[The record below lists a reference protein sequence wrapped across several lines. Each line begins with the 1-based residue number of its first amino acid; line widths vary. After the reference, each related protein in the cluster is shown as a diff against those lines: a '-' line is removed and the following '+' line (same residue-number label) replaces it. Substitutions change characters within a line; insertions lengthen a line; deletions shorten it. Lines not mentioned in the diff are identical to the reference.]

1 MSDTTEA
8 LVQGLK
14 QMLKNRGSMTV
25 KEVQHLNDVVNHL
38 EKHEKLKGDEKLQNG
53 VTVVEILI
61 RFLLDPEISKS
72 LSQIASD
79 LIEKLL

>member
-38 EKHEKLKGDEKLQNG
+38 E
-53 VTVVEILI
+53 
-61 RFLLDPEISKS
+61 
-72 LSQIASD
+72 
-79 LIEKLL
+79 